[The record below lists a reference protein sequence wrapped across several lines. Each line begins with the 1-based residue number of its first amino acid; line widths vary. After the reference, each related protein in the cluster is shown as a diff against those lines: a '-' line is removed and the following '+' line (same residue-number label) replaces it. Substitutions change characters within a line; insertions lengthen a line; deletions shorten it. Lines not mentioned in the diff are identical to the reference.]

1 MASVKQNQKKW
12 EVIQGFCTVLHISVK
27 CTSDEDINKGINNK

>member
-12 EVIQGFCTVLHISVK
+12 EAIQGFSTVLHVSVK
-27 CTSDEDINKGINNK
+27 CSSDEDINKGINNK